1 MRYIRVEGEDHLYR
15 DKESDAIVNTN
26 SAQYEEFKRM
36 AKEKKEIN
44 TLRDEVS
51 ELKSLQLQFT
61 SLLLKHWM

>member
-51 ELKSLQLQFT
+51 ELKSL
-61 SLLLKHWM
+61 LKELIKKD

>member
-44 TLRDEVS
+44 NLRDEVS
-51 ELKSLQLQFT
+51 ELKSLIKELI
-61 SLLLKHWM
+61 KKD

>member
-44 TLRDEVS
+44 NLRDEVS
-51 ELKSLQLQFT
+51 ELKSL
-61 SLLLKHWM
+61 LKELIKKD

>member
-36 AKEKKEIN
+36 DKEKKEIN
-44 TLRDEVS
+44 NLRDEVS
-51 ELKSLQLQFT
+51 ELKSLIKELI
-61 SLLLKHWM
+61 KKD